1 MQMIIIIVLAILVS
15 LPVIMKSRA
24 SRVVSAPAAFSIESS
39 RTAQVRIS
47 GDVRHSGVY
56 QVGVNVLTMSA
67 IEMAEPN
74 RPVNLLISG
83 SCSRHTV
90 AQGDHLNLKIQE
102 DGTGSITCG
111 SMSANDR
118 ILLGIALDINA
129 MNAADFERLPGI
141 GPVMAQRIV
150 EYRQKNGGKM
160 KFEDLQGVEGIGEK
174 KLNALVKYF

>member
-1 MQMIIIIVLAILVS
+1 MQRIIVIFLAILVS
-15 LPVIMKSRA
+15 LPVILKGRA
-24 SRVVSAPAAFSIESS
+24 SRVVSAPAAFSVVSS
-39 RTAQVRIS
+39 ATVQVRVS

-56 QVGVNVLTMSA
+56 QVSVNALTMAA
-67 IEMAEPN
+67 IKMAEPD
-74 RPVNLLISG
+74 RPVKRLISDA
-83 SCSRHTV
+83 CSKHTV
-90 AQGDHLNLKIQE
+90 AQGDHLRLAIRD

-174 KLNALVKYF
+174 KLNALVKLF